1 MRWLAKRS
9 LDIPLPHTES
19 VLEEVPVSLS
29 PPVFP
34 PPQPVGSSPTKI
46 ARGASIA
53 NRLRPR
59 LDSANNN
66 NGGAVALWAE
76 SSNSFL
82 SSALLAFVSG
92 GIGKPGGGCIIAR
105 FRIEAGGFSANE
117 KCATCTRQRSPR
129 RTTALAAGQEK
140 SNIIP
145 AEGVPV
151 ASHRPLRSLAR
162 SHFAPKVIHLA
173 VNHVLARHAARQI
186 PPRTLPCNLGGQ
198 GHQQNWYKPADQFR
212 GAVRGKFPSAPKR
225 RISSPLLIHPGP

>member
-9 LDIPLPHTES
+9 LDVPLPLTQS

-29 PPVFP
+29 HPVFP

-53 NRLRPR
+53 NQLRPR

-66 NGGAVALWAE
+66 GGTVALWAE

-82 SSALLAFVSG
+82 TSALLAFVSG
-92 GIGKPGGGCIIAR
+92 GIGKPGVGCIIAR
-105 FRIEAGGFSANE
+105 FRIEAMGFSANE
-117 KCATCTRQRSPR
+117 KMCHLYSPRSPR
-129 RTTALAAGQEK
+129 RRTALAAGQEK
-140 SNIIP
+140 SSIIP

-173 VNHVLARHAARQI
+173 VNHVLARHAAHQI
-186 PPRTLPCNLGGQ
+186 PHERCLATLAGRDTSKLVQASG
-198 GHQQNWYKPADQFR
+198 
-212 GAVRGKFPSAPKR
+212 S
-225 RISSPLLIHPGP
+225 I